1 LRTLALLAAGLVV
14 VGGVAAGC
22 SDGGGKSSGAADDP
36 PSAKEFCG
44 ALKTF
49 KDDFAKADPT
59 KDLAAYIKTVKDA
72 ADRLDGVGTPEDMPA
87 DAQDG
92 FDLTVEKIDDLPD
105 SATADD
111 LANIGEVSDED
122 QQKLDALDQYIART
136 CPDLRSGS
144 ASPSP

>member
-14 VGGVAAGC
+14 VAGGAAGC
-22 SDGGGKSSGAADDP
+22 GDGGGGGGGAKDDP
-36 PSAKEFCG
+36 PSAEQFCG

-72 ADRLDGVGTPEDMPA
+72 ADRLDDVGTPEDMPA

-92 FDLTVEKIDDLPD
+92 FELTVEKIDDLPG

-122 QQKLDALDQYIART
+122 QQKLDALDLYIAKT
-136 CPDLRSGS
+136 CPDLRTDS